1 MKILLNKI
9 NTKYC
14 RFVFILSLVWW
25 FFMVQKTLFV
35 WNYSILWTIF
45 VLSFALT
52 ITCLI
57 RNIKEKIQIA
67 NKQKKSIIWI
77 VGAVIGIS
85 AAQVCGVN
93 AMFCGS
99 TIWVWVLSTILPWT
113 ALWFLSEYAVL
124 IIISS
129 IIIQI
134 IWLYFMKCFK

>member
-1 MKILLNKI
+1 MKKLIEKI

-52 ITCLI
+52 ITCLV

-77 VGAVIGIS
+77 IGAVIGIS

-113 ALWFLSEYAVL
+113 ALWFLSEYSVW
-124 IIISS
+124 IIITS

-134 IWLYFMKCFK
+134 FWLYFMKCFK

>member
-1 MKILLNKI
+1 MKKLLNKI

-14 RFVFILSLVWW
+14 RFVFIISLVWW

-45 VLSFALT
+45 VFSFALT
-52 ITCLI
+52 ITCLV

-67 NKQKKSIIWI
+67 NKQKKSLIWIIW
-77 VGAVIGIS
+77 AVIWIS

-99 TIWVWVLSTILPWT
+99 TIWLWLLSTILPT
-113 ALWFLSEYAVL
+113 STIWFLSEYAVL
-124 IIISS
+124 IIIFS

-134 IWLYFMKCFK
+134 IWLHFMKCLK